1 MSDFHFLRPLWLL
14 ALPLLLLLI
23 GMMARAA
30 RQGGDWSQ
38 YCDADL
44 LPHILVGKPGRQST
58 RPLWLAGLIGALA
71 ILALA
76 GPAWQRLPAPV
87 FRNLSALVILMDL
100 SWAMEA
106 TDVKPN
112 RLDRARFKIDDLL
125 RARKE
130 GQTALVAYAGD
141 AFVVTPL
148 TDDVATI
155 QAQLTA
161 LSPRIMPEQGARM
174 ELGLAAG
181 ARLLEQAGQRSGD
194 ILVITA
200 GETSDAARAEA
211 SRLHSMGYRVSVL
224 GVGSRDGAPVPLP
237 DGGFLKN
244 EEGRMVVSRLDIQT
258 LWQLAR
264 SGGGVYRTLD
274 AGSTDVEAL
283 LEYLDRRSRAEQREG
298 EGQSVHVDRWRDE
311 GVWLLPLLLPLV
323 ALGFRR
329 GWLGVWLLVLLLPTP
344 GPAAAFEWRDL
355 WQTPD
360 QQARRQLDA
369 GDAKAAAQRFE
380 DPAWKAAAAYRAGE
394 YATAAKQLESLK
406 DSRAH
411 YNRGNALARQGQLE
425 DALKAYDQA
434 LQQTPDEEDTLYNR
448 KLVEEALK
456 KQQEQPKQQRKDPS
470 GEGGQGSQQ
479 QQKQQQD
486 PRKNSEHSRER
497 NQSPDASRKPSGQD
511 EQQPPPSS
519 ENGQEPRPG
528 DKSRDQQSQEEEA
541 ARQPNAKPDDQE
553 SRSDGKQPRERQEQA
568 AESTEPSGQEPPPD
582 ERDQAATAE
591 SAESARRDEN
601 EQAEAQWLRRIPDD
615 PGGLLK
621 RKFYYQYRLRQ
632 QQNNPE

>member
-14 ALPLLLLLI
+14 ALPLLFLLI

-44 LPHILVGKPGRQST
+44 LPHILVGKPARQSS

-194 ILVITA
+194 VLVITA
-200 GETSDAARAEA
+200 GETSDAARAEV

-237 DGGFLKN
+237 DGGFLKS
-244 EEGRMVVSRLDIQT
+244 EEGRMVVSRLDIQA
-258 LWQLAR
+258 LWQLAQ

-274 AGSTDVEAL
+274 AGSADVEAL
-283 LEYLDRRSRAEQREG
+283 LEYLDRRSRAEQQEG

-311 GVWLLPLLLPLV
+311 GVWLLPLLLPLA

-329 GWLGVWLLVLLLPTP
+329 GWLGVWLFVLILPAP

-369 GDAKAAAQRFE
+369 GDAKEAAQRFE

-394 YATAAKQLESLK
+394 YAAAAKQLESLK

-434 LQQTPDEEDTLYNR
+434 LQQTPGEEDTLYNR

-456 KQQEQPKQQRKDPS
+456 KQQEQQQQQQKDPS

-486 PRKNSEHSRER
+486 SQKNAEQSREQK
-497 NQSPDASRKPSGQD
+497 QSADESQKPSGQD
-511 EQQPPPSS
+511 KQQSPPSS
-519 ENGQEPRPG
+519 ENGQEPQPG
-528 DKSRDQQSQEEEA
+528 DKSQDQQSQEEEA

-553 SRSDGKQPRERQEQA
+553 SRSDGKQPQEQQEQA
-568 AESTEPSGQEPPPD
+568 AESTESSGQEPPPGD
-582 ERDQAATAE
+582 RDQAATPE
-591 SAESARRDEN
+591 SAESAQRDEN

-632 QQNNPE
+632 QQKNPE

>member
-1 MSDFHFLRPLWLL
+1 MSDFHFLRPFWLL
-14 ALPLLLLLI
+14 ALPFLILLI
-23 GMMARAA
+23 GGMARAA

-38 YCDADL
+38 YCDPEL
-44 LPHILVGKPGRQST
+44 LPHILVSQASRQSS
-58 RPLWLAGLIGALA
+58 RPLWLAGLVGALA

-87 FRNLSALVILMDL
+87 FRNLSALVVLMDL

-106 TDVKPN
+106 ADVKPN

-174 ELGLAAG
+174 DLGLAAA

-200 GETSDAARAEA
+200 GETGDEARAEV
-211 SRLHSMGYRVSVL
+211 SRLHAKGYRISVL

-237 DGGFLKN
+237 EGGFLKDD
-244 EEGRMVVSRLDIQT
+244 EGRMVVSRLDIQA
-258 LWQLAR
+258 LWQLAQG
-264 SGGGVYRTLD
+264 GGGVYRTLD
-274 AGSTDVEAL
+274 AGSADTEAL
-283 LEYLDRRSRAEQREG
+283 LEYFDRRSRVERREG
-298 EGQSVHVDRWRDE
+298 EGQSVHVDRWREE
-311 GVWLLPLLLPLV
+311 GVWLLPLLLPLA

-329 GWLGVWLLVLLLPTP
+329 GWLGLWLLFLLLPAP
-344 GPAAAFEWRDL
+344 GPAEAFEWRDL
-355 WQTPD
+355 WLTPD
-360 QQARRQLDA
+360 QQARRQLAA
-369 GDAKAAAQRFE
+369 GDAKAAAQQFE

-394 YATAAKQLESLK
+394 FDTAAKQLEPLK
-406 DSRAH
+406 DSRAQ
-411 YNRGNALARQGQLE
+411 YNRGNALARQGQLQ
-425 DALKAYDQA
+425 DALKAYDRA
-434 LQQTPDEEDTLYNR
+434 LQQTPDDEDTLYNR

-456 KQQEQPKQQRKDPS
+456 KQQEQQQQQQKDDS

-486 PRKNSEHSRER
+486 PGKNSEQSRER
-497 NQSPDASRKPSGQD
+497 NQSADESRKPSGQD
-511 EQQPPPSS
+511 GAQPPPSD
-519 ENGQEPRPG
+519 ENGQEPQP
-528 DKSRDQQSQEEEA
+528 RDQSREPHSQGQEA
-541 ARQPNAKPDDQE
+541 DRQPDAEQDGQA
-553 SRSDGKQPRERQEQA
+553 SRPDGKPREKQEQS
-568 AESTEPSGQEPPPD
+568 AESSKPSGQEPPPG
-582 ERDQAATAE
+582 ERDQAAAAETAE
-591 SAESARRDEN
+591 SAQRDES

-632 QQNNPE
+632 QQKNPE

>member
-14 ALPLLLLLI
+14 ALPVLLLLI
-23 GMMARAA
+23 GMLARAV
-30 RQGGDWSQ
+30 RQGGDWRQ

-44 LPHILVGKPGRQST
+44 LPHILVGKASRQSS

-112 RLDRARFKIDDLL
+112 RLDRTRFKIDDLL

-174 ELGLAAG
+174 DLGLAAG
-181 ARLLEQAGQRSGD
+181 ARLLQQAGQRSGD
-194 ILVITA
+194 LLVITA
-200 GETSDAARAEA
+200 GETGDAARAEV
-211 SRLHSMGYRVSVL
+211 SRLHAMGYRVSVL

-244 EEGRMVVSRLDIQT
+244 DEGRMMVSRLDIQA
-258 LWQLAR
+258 LWQLAQ

-274 AGSTDVEAL
+274 AGSADVEAL
-283 LEYLDRRSRAEQREG
+283 LEYFDRRSRAEQREG

-311 GVWLLPLLLPLV
+311 GVWLLPLLLPLA

-329 GWLGVWLLVLLLPTP
+329 GWLGLWLFVLLS
-344 GPAAAFEWRDL
+344 PAPEPAQAFEWRDL
-355 WQTPD
+355 WLTPD

-380 DPAWKAAAAYRAGE
+380 DPAWKAAATYRAGD
-394 YATAAKQLESLK
+394 YAAAAKQLEALK

-434 LQQTPDEEDTLYNR
+434 LQQTPGEEDTLYNR

-456 KQQEQPKQQRKDPS
+456 KQQEQQQQQQKDNS

-486 PRKNSEHSRER
+486 PGKNSDNSRER
-497 NQSPDASRKPSGQD
+497 NPSADESRKPSGQ

-519 ENGQEPRPG
+519 ENGQEPQPR
-528 DKSRDQQSQEEEA
+528 DKSQEQPSQGEEA
-541 ARQPNAKPDDQE
+541 ARQPDAKEDGQE
-553 SRSDGKQPRERQEQA
+553 SRSDGKQQQEKQEQA
-568 AESTEPSGQEPPPD
+568 AESSEPSGQEPPPG
-582 ERDQAATAE
+582 ERDQAAAAETAE
-591 SAESARRDEN
+591 SAQRDEN

-632 QQNNPE
+632 QQKNPE